1 MQLYDENQL
10 NLLYTQQH
18 IQKCNEGYIYDK
30 FNDRFCVLYTFLYTE
45 KIKNKITIILSC
57 SKTV

>member
-10 NLLYTQQH
+10 KLLYTQQH
-18 IQKCNEGYIYDK
+18 IQKCNEGYSYHK

-45 KIKNKITIILSC
+45 KNKNK
-57 SKTV
+57 